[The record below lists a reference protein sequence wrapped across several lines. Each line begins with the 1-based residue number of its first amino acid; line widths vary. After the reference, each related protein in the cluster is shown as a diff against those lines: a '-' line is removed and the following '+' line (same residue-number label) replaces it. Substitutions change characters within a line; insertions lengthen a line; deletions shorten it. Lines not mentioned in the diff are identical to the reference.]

1 METGRVRGQPF
12 GRLVALAALMLA
24 LLALTAV
31 AKPAAAQGASGV
43 FHIVQRGE
51 HLSLIARNYGS
62 SVPAIL
68 AANPQIT
75 NPNLIFAG
83 QTIFVPFGTQPPAPP
98 PAPTPVPP
106 APPTTPA
113 CRWWHTVAP
122 GDTLFAIGRHYGVD
136 PFNIARANSIF
147 NLNLIFAGSTLCIP

>member
-1 METGRVRGQPF
+1 MKSGFVGSNWF
-12 GRLVALAALMLA
+12 SRLFILAALMLSVLFLSA
-24 LLALTAV
+24 T

-83 QTIFVPFGTQPPAPP
+83 QTIFVPFGTQPPAP
-98 PAPTPVPP
+98 TPVPPPP

-136 PFNIARANSIF
+136 PFNIARANGIF